1 MRITPISSSCRSNIS
16 RQSFGAHFSPLVTGL
31 ISDINSMVIP
41 ESKRDI
47 ALKENISLMNKLCP
61 DAKLDINTK
70 GKEYK
75 LVLTDPRI
83 NGDIILG
90 RSSIIS
96 SLLNDEAIKFHAAKM
111 EGVEEALSKME

>member
-1 MRITPISSSCRSNIS
+1 MRITPISSNCRSNIS
-16 RQSFGAHFSPLVTGL
+16 RQNFGAHLSPLVTGL
-31 ISDINSMVIP
+31 IADANSAIIP

-47 ALKENISLMNKLCP
+47 VLKENIALMNKLCP
-61 DAKLDINTK
+61 DAKLDINAK

-90 RSSIIS
+90 RSALLS